1 MYKILSPSSY
11 VLLHKIQN
19 TTQYNVYTYRKTKF
33 WGFDALYH
41 TIFQNNDILRVNSV
55 RIRVF
60 HIHTHPNRENRKQER
75 GFYIMNDAMEAD
87 NFIVWDVVEMRL
99 HFLHIYA
106 CIWCK
111 IYHLNFTNFRL
122 STQFYF
128 KSSTLKLWNIYGTV
142 FQAT

>member
-60 HIHTHPNRENRKQER
+60 HIHTHTDTHTNRENRKQER

-106 CIWCK
+106 C
-111 IYHLNFTNFRL
+111 T
-122 STQFYF
+122 TQMHAFDVKY
-128 KSSTLKLWNIYGTV
+128 II
-142 FQAT
+142 